1 MSYPRLAPLQP
12 SHCRS
17 QSRSSFT
24 SVDTAD
30 DSSDKLSDAKAQ
42 VSPAP
47 SIASVSTADDAGD
60 TKARRQDWKLDAQEL
75 SLIRREEERVMKPDV
90 LGRLLAAGAGL
101 GCERAGS
108 RRRGVWCGGGVDL
121 VFWWG
126 FHLARGRTVGGV
138 SITHRNS
145 RTFGFRIPVYNYLL
159 HVVV

>member
-1 MSYPRLAPLQP
+1 MPYPRFAPLQP

-47 SIASVSTADDAGD
+47 SVASVSIADDAGD

-108 RRRGVWCGGGVDL
+108 RRRGLVWGRGSLIIL
-121 VFWWG
+121 VG
-126 FHLARGRTVGGV
+126 LYLAKQDC
-138 SITHRNS
+138 
-145 RTFGFRIPVYNYLL
+145 
-159 HVVV
+159 